1 MMARRQRGQAMVEF
15 LVAALFFL
23 LPLFLAIVV
32 LAKFSDV
39 QHTTQMA
46 ARYSAWERTVWYDD
60 SGTKFDTINGSN
72 QKTAAEIG
80 HEIGVRIINDRSQA
94 QTVIKD
100 TDRAATTFANGID
113 PMWRDNANVAYMSRY
128 EQQTS
133 TLTRG
138 SLSTDL
144 TSKAVEAL
152 GALSIPGVTG
162 SMAPPVPRDTF
173 AVAEVSFKEIAKNS
187 TAYQRLWPRDDVW
200 KGPWNGLDFSATG
213 AILSNT
219 WYANGSGATTAMV
232 KETVPMAKGMG
243 HYAGEA
249 VILGMRPWVLTAPE
263 SELGKVAPDVVP
275 GDRLR

>member
-1 MMARRQRGQAMVEF
+1 MMARRQHGQAMVEF

-94 QTVIKD
+94 TTVIKN
-100 TDRAATTFANGID
+100 TDRAATSFANGID
-113 PMWRDNANVAYMSRY
+113 PMWRDNANVAYMDRY
-128 EQQTS
+128 DQQTS
-133 TLTRG
+133 AVTRTG
-138 SLSTDL
+138 LSTDL
-144 TSKAVEAL
+144 TSKAVETL

-162 SMAPPVPRDTF
+162 SMVPPVPRDTF
-173 AVAEVSFKEIAKNS
+173 AVADVSFKEIAKSS
-187 TAYQRLWPRDDVW
+187 TAYQRLWPRDGVW
-200 KGPWNGLDFSATG
+200 AGPWNGLDFSATG

-219 WYANGSGATTAMV
+219 WYANGSESTKAMV
-232 KETVPMAKGMG
+232 QETVPMAQKMG
-243 HYAGEA
+243 EYAGDA
-249 VILGMRPWVLTAPE
+249 ALLFMQGWAQPAPKA
-263 SELGKVAPDVVP
+263 ELGKVAPDVIP